1 MALKKGN
8 KAPAFTAENQ
18 DGVTMKL
25 ADFAGKWLVLY
36 FYPKDNTS
44 GCTLEA
50 IDFTGLVSKFQKK
63 NAVVVGVSPDSV
75 KSHVGF
81 CDKHDLKLT
90 LLSDPDHTMLEKYG
104 VWQEKSMY
112 GKKYMGVARTT
123 VLIDPDGRVAEIWEA
138 VKVPGHAEAVLAT
151 LTEQQKAAAPAR

>member
-18 DGVTMKL
+18 DSQKMKL
-25 ADFAGKWLVLY
+25 GDFAGKWLVLY

-44 GCTLEA
+44 GCTVEA
-50 IDFTGLVSKFQKK
+50 VDFTAMVPKFKRK
-63 NAVVVGVSPDSV
+63 DAVIVGVSPDSV

-81 CDKHDLKLT
+81 CSKHNLKIT
-90 LLSDPDHTMLEKYG
+90 LLSDPDHKMLEKYG

-112 GKKYMGVARTT
+112 GRKYMGVVRTT
-123 VLIDPDGRVAEIWEA
+123 VLIDPDSRVAEIWEK
-138 VKVPGHAEAVLAT
+138 VKVKGHAEAVLEK
-151 LTEQQKAAAPAR
+151 LTELQKAGATA

>member
-1 MALKKGN
+1 MALKAGN

-18 DGVTMKL
+18 NGEKMKL

-44 GCTLEA
+44 GCTTEA
-50 IDFTGLVSKFQKK
+50 IDFTAMVAKFQKK
-63 NAVVVGVSPDSV
+63 NAIVVGASPDSV

-81 CDKHDLKLT
+81 CDKHNLKLT
-90 LLSDPDHTMLEKYG
+90 LLSDPDHRMLEKYG

-112 GKKYMGVARTT
+112 GKKYMGVVRTT
-123 VLIDPDGRVAEIWEA
+123 VLVDPDGKIAEVWEK
-138 VKVPGHAEAVLAT
+138 VKVAGHAEDVFAR
-151 LTEQQKAAAPAR
+151 LTEHQKAATPA

>member
-18 DGVTMKL
+18 DGKTMKPG
-25 ADFAGKWLVLY
+25 DFAGKWLVLY

-44 GCTLEA
+44 GCTVEA
-50 IDFTGLVSKFQKK
+50 IDFTAMVPKFSKK
-63 NAVVVGVSPDSV
+63 NAVIVGVSPDSV

-81 CDKHDLKLT
+81 CAKHDLKLM
-90 LLSDPDHTMLEKYG
+90 LLSDPDHKMLEKYG

-112 GKKYMGVARTT
+112 GRKYMGVVRTT
-123 VLIDPDGRVAEIWEA
+123 VLVDPEGKIAEIWEK
-138 VKVPGHAEAVLAT
+138 VKVKGHAEEVFEK
-151 LTEQQKAAAPAR
+151 LTELQKAGAPA